1 MKAILP
7 VCTAHQ
13 PYDKITIAV
22 VPASDG
28 ETCSFGDY
36 NDYVDEMMETGG
48 HMMHLHKANGTTIEE
63 SILKPCSDSRS
74 ENDFC
79 YQGNRGVNHTV
90 DDTTRQKTH
99 AYFEH

>member
-7 VCTAHQ
+7 ICTAHQ

-63 SILKPCSDSRS
+63 TLINSCRRVDRPS
-74 ENDFC
+74 
-79 YQGNRGVNHTV
+79 QTRGSTLVDAWVNPRRRVH
-90 DDTTRQKTH
+90 QLS
-99 AYFEH
+99 